1 MLRNDQPLF
10 HSPPLIPPSA
20 PCHPLIGRLNRF
32 VKLGLDEC
40 TAIEAMTRSQRTL
53 GPGQALAREGTRP
66 ESICLMLD
74 GFAYRYRHL
83 ADGRRQILGYLLP
96 GDLCD
101 TQFAFFDEC
110 DHDIGTLCTSRVASI
125 PLTTLMST
133 IAKFPKIERGL
144 LMMSIVDGAI
154 NREWLLNLGKRQAF
168 EKLGHFFCELTMRF
182 HNIHDDARGK
192 EVDVPLTQAELAD
205 TMGLTVVHVNR
216 VLQRFRREGLL
227 NWSRRHFHILDF
239 ERLATL
245 SGFDPRYLRLHHRL
259 PEPQMVA
266 YG

>member
-1 MLRNDQPLF
+1 M
-10 HSPPLIPPSA
+10 
-20 PCHPLIGRLNRF
+20 
-32 VKLGLDEC
+32 
-40 TAIEAMTRSQRTL
+40 AIEAMTRSQRTL

-66 ESICLMLD
+66 ESICVVID
-74 GFAYRYRHL
+74 GLAYRYRHL

-101 TQFAFFDEC
+101 TQFVIFDEC

-133 IAKFPKIERGL
+133 MVKFPKIERGL
-144 LMMSIVDGAI
+144 LMMSVVDGAI

-182 HNIHDDARGK
+182 QIIHDNARGK
-192 EVDVPLTQAELAD
+192 EVDVPLTQVELAD

-227 NWSRRHFHILDF
+227 NWSRRHFQILDF

-245 SGFDPRYLRLHHRL
+245 SGFDPRYLRLQQRL
-259 PEPQMVA
+259 PEPPMVA

>member
-1 MLRNDQPLF
+1 MLLIDQPLF
-10 HSPPLIPPSA
+10 CPLPLIPPSA
-20 PCHPLIGRLNRF
+20 PSHPLIGRLNRF
-32 VKLGLDEC
+32 VTLSPDEC
-40 TAIEAMTRSQRTL
+40 LAIEAMTRSQRTL

-66 ESICLMLD
+66 ESVCLIID

-101 TQFAFFDEC
+101 TQFVIFDEC

-133 IAKFPKIERGL
+133 IVKFPKIERGL
-144 LMMSIVDGAI
+144 LMMSAVDAAI
-154 NREWLLNLGKRQAF
+154 NREWLLNLGKRTAF
-168 EKLGHFFCELTMRF
+168 EKLGHFFCELTIRF
-182 HNIHDDARGK
+182 HAVHDNACGK
-192 EVDVPLTQAELAD
+192 EVDVPLTQADLAD

-245 SGFDPRYLRLHHRL
+245 SGFDPRYLRMQQRL
-259 PEPQMVA
+259 PEPRMLA